1 MTKQYGAYGNVR
13 AETLNI
19 AGTEVTATAIELNKL
34 DGVASTATEID
45 YRALTA
51 TLTLGTAGQVYIVSP
66 YTGSIA
72 AIYTVINGALDT
84 ANEVL
89 TVKTA
94 AGTAGTITIA
104 HSGSAAGDIDSL
116 VPTSNNAIAAGAN
129 IEIET
134 GGENG
139 QAAICTITILID
151 IT

>member
-1 MTKQYGAYGNVR
+1 M
-13 AETLNI
+13 
-19 AGTEVTATAIELNKL
+19 
-34 DGVASTATEID
+34 D

-51 TLTLGTAGQVYIVSP
+51 TLILGTATQVYIVSP
-66 YTGSIA
+66 YSGNIA

-89 TVKTA
+89 TVKTS

-116 VPTSNNAIAAGAN
+116 VPTSNNAVTAGAT